1 MMRLGMV
8 IAVLAAMAMGLVHVR
23 RAKVR
28 TRHEIQTLRLEQI
41 SLRRRLWDQEVR
53 IGQLTTPER
62 IRFRA
67 AQMPLGLVAKHKV
80 PEQFVTDYTRRPSA
94 GRRPLPE

>member
-1 MMRLGMV
+1 MIRLGMV
-8 IAVLAAMAMGLVHVR
+8 IAVLAAMALGLVHVR

-28 TRHEIQTLRLEQI
+28 ARHEIQGLRLRQI

-67 AQMPLGLVAKHKV
+67 AQMPLGLVAKYEV
-80 PEQFVTDYTRRPSA
+80 PEQFVTDYNRRQSA
-94 GRRPLPE
+94 GR